1 MEQAERRIYL
11 IKALL
16 AERPERC
23 EGMTIP
29 RESSRQRRLLR
40 ALLNVRPP
48 EPASGAFL
56 RMQDAYLREELARKG
71 VTDAEAL
78 PDVREG
84 LSCGAGT
91 SLRCAATP
99 SSTPP
104 TARFSAVSARTTAVS
119 TTPSTPSLACNCA
132 CIARRS

>member
-11 IKALL
+11 LKALL
-16 AERPERC
+16 AERPERY

-29 RESSRQRRLLR
+29 QEPSRQRRLLR

-48 EPASGAFL
+48 EPVSGAFL
-56 RMQDAYLREELARKG
+56 RVQDAYLREELARKG

-78 PDVREG
+78 PDAREG
-84 LSCGAGT
+84 SACGAGT
-91 SLRCAATP
+91 SPRCAATP

-104 TARFSAVSARTTAVS
+104 TARSSAASARTTAVS
-119 TTPSTPSLACNCA
+119 TTPSTPSPECNCA